1 MRYDSQRDVL
11 KHFDRIHDHLFLLNT
26 VFITGYIA
34 LLQIGTHFN
43 RFILILPF
51 ICLAI
56 LIYVEHYM
64 KESAR
69 KYKDIN
75 NINLT
80 IFFAECNRRDSK
92 ATIISF
98 FIILLT
104 SFELLYTIYI
114 CIFRLQ

>member
-1 MRYDSQRDVL
+1 MAQDEIEKALQEAEETLKRIEEKTEKMRYDSQRDVL

-64 KESAR
+64 K
-69 KYKDIN
+69 
-75 NINLT
+75 
-80 IFFAECNRRDSK
+80 
-92 ATIISF
+92 
-98 FIILLT
+98 
-104 SFELLYTIYI
+104 
-114 CIFRLQ
+114 